1 MAWCRS
7 MPTARAV
14 EIVEKPAAPQSNWA
28 VTGLYFYDRAV
39 SDLARTIRPSGRG
52 ELEITDLNRLYL
64 EAGTLAVER
73 LSRGCAWLDAG
84 TPDSLLQA
92 ATFVQTIQSRTGMLV
107 GCPEEVAFRM
117 GYIDADTLR
126 SHAQHLGKTELRP
139 RADGTRRGG
148 ACMIVE
154 KTAIPDVLL
163 LTPQRFLDGR
173 GFFSETWN
181 ESRFA
186 AAGIPGPFVQDNHA
200 RSADRGVVRG
210 LHLQIAPN
218 AQGKLIRVVRGSIWD
233 VAVDIR
239 PDSPT
244 YGRHVGAVLSAEN
257 WRQLWV
263 PAGLLHGYCTIEP
276 DTEVIYKVTA
286 PWDRHAERGVIWN
299 DPALGIPWPISPAE
313 AILSDKDRTLPRLA
327 DCAEW
332 LVP

>member
-1 MAWCRS
+1 
-7 MPTARAV
+7 
-14 EIVEKPAAPQSNWA
+14 
-28 VTGLYFYDRAV
+28 
-39 SDLARTIRPSGRG
+39 
-52 ELEITDLNRLYL
+52 
-64 EAGTLAVER
+64 
-73 LSRGCAWLDAG
+73 
-84 TPDSLLQA
+84 
-92 ATFVQTIQSRTGMLV
+92 
-107 GCPEEVAFRM
+107 
-117 GYIDADTLR
+117 
-126 SHAQHLGKTELRP
+126 
-139 RADGTRRGG
+139 
-148 ACMIVE
+148 MIVE
-154 KTAIPDVLL
+154 QTSIPDVLL

-218 AQGKLIRVVRGSIWD
+218 AQGKLIRVVRGAIWD

-239 PDSPT
+239 HDSPT

-286 PWDRHAERGVIWN
+286 PVGPAGGTRCDLERPRARHSVADLTCRGDFVRQGSR
-299 DPALGIPWPISPAE
+299 PAAPGGLCRMARALTCHRRS
-313 AILSDKDRTLPRLA
+313 
-327 DCAEW
+327 
-332 LVP
+332 